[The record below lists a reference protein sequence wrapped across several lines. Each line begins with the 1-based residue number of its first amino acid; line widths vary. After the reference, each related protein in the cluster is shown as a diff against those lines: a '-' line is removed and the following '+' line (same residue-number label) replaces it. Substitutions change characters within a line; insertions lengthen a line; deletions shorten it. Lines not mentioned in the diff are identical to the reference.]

1 MTFTH
6 RLSLL
11 ALLMTCAAPAMADD
25 WALKIEERHGDRKNE
40 IRKGRADLRI
50 EGEPNLTL
58 KEDGAEAVAMPGI
71 EVFGG
76 YLFAESREA
85 IAAIMPKSGG
95 MIAAIKSVSEIQQA
109 TTVVPGL
116 RVRSLPTTEGSQI
129 VANLRGGQRV
139 EVLEVK
145 DGWAKVKVDYSKEGW
160 AKISGSRTYLELSTV
175 PKLTSIQG
183 ARSIFLSKRGPGWQG
198 QVKEGAS
205 WQGDI
210 VLRNNTHAAPTTK
223 RVLVIADRRHSGDGG
238 AFNVYA
244 KRIRKTYGEQGYQT
258 VIADVDSFEDVID
271 ELKAATS
278 APYSRMMIIGH
289 GGWDGPVLHS
299 HVGTRQVS
307 GKYNEEL
314 YAEFVEAVKA
324 GMTRDGKILNSSCH
338 AAGTARD
345 EKVSYG
351 SPYNWVHD
359 LAHRTG
365 LQVAGPAGKTSTE
378 WTLQHALAALEG
390 RGVTTQEVHVA
401 RGDKLRI
408 LWPGMNLRSATTID
422 LPEIKDLPQP
432 KTEEAPE
439 AGEAQPEPAPAITNG
454 RIEGTVSE
462 PEALP
467 SATVDLAERLSEGLL
482 EAGGRA
488 IESLLRN
495 DESGQPSIGRPLGGN
510 R

>member
-1 MTFTH
+1 MTFTR

-11 ALLMTCAAPAMADD
+11 ALLMTTCAAPALADD
-25 WALKIEERHGDRKNE
+25 WAMKLEERHGERKNE
-40 IRKGRADLRI
+40 IRKGRADL
-50 EGEPNLTL
+50 ELGAEPSLTL
-58 KEDGAEAVAMPGI
+58 REDGTEAVTMPGI

-85 IAAIMPKSGG
+85 IAAIMPQSGG
-95 MIAAIKSVSEIQQA
+95 MIAAISSVKQIQQA

-116 RVRSLPTTEGSQI
+116 RVRSEPTTEGSQI
-129 VANLRGGQRV
+129 VTNLRGGQRV
-139 EVLEVK
+139 EVLEVR
-145 DGWAKVKVDYSKEGW
+145 DGWARVKVDYSKEGW
-160 AKISGSRTYLELSTV
+160 AKISGSRTYLKLTNV

-198 QVKEGAS
+198 QVKDGAS
-205 WQGDI
+205 WRGDI
-210 VLRNNTHAAPTTK
+210 VLRDNTHATPTAK
-223 RVLVIADRRHSGDGG
+223 RVLVIADRRHNGDGG

-244 KRIRKTYGEQGYQT
+244 KRIKNTYGEQGYQT

-271 ELKAATS
+271 ELNAARQ
-278 APYSRMMIIGH
+278 APYSRMMFISH

-314 YAEFVEAVKA
+314 YAEFVAAVKA

-345 EKVSYG
+345 EEVSYG

-359 LAHRTG
+359 LSHRTG

-401 RGDKLRI
+401 RGDQLRI
-408 LWPGMNLRSATTID
+408 LWPGMNLRSARTIP
-422 LPEIKDLPQP
+422 LPEIKDLPTP
-432 KTEEAPE
+432 TPEE
-439 AGEAQPEPAPAITNG
+439 GEVEPAPAVTNAPA
-454 RIEGTVSE
+454 EGAPAEGEAASTPE
-462 PEALP
+462 PVP
-467 SATVDLAERLSEGLL
+467 SATVNIGERITNALTETGS
-482 EAGGRA
+482 RV
-488 IESLLRN
+488 IESFLRN
-495 DESGQPSIGRPLGGN
+495 DENGQPSVGRALGN

>member
-1 MTFTH
+1 MTLTFTH

-25 WALKIEERHGDRKNE
+25 WAMKIEERHGPQKNQ
-40 IRKGRADLRI
+40 IRKGRADLQL
-50 EGEPNLTL
+50 EGEPILTL
-58 KEDGAEAVAMPGI
+58 SEDGLEPVTMPGI

-95 MIAAIKSVSEIQQA
+95 MIAAIRSVTEVQQA

-116 RVRSLPTTEGSQI
+116 RVRNLPTTEGSQI

-139 EVLEVK
+139 EVLEVQ
-145 DGWAKVKVDYSKEGW
+145 DGWARVKVDYSKEGW
-160 AKISGSRTYLELSTV
+160 AKISGSKTYLKLSSV
-175 PKLTSIQG
+175 PKLTSVMG

-210 VLRNNTHAAPTTK
+210 VLRDNTHAPPTAK
-223 RVLVIADRRHSGDGG
+223 RVLVLADRRHNGDGG

-244 KRIRKTYGEQGYQT
+244 KRIRDTYGEQGYQT
-258 VIADVDSFEDVID
+258 VIADIDSFEDAID
-271 ELKAATS
+271 ELNAARS
-278 APYSRMMIIGH
+278 APYARMMLIGH
-289 GGWDGPVLHS
+289 GGWDGPVFHS

-307 GKYNEEL
+307 GKYNVEL
-314 YAEFVEAVKA
+314 YDKFVEAVKV

-345 EKVSYG
+345 EKVTYG

-359 LAHRTG
+359 LSHRTG
-365 LQVAGPAGKTSTE
+365 RQVAGPAGKTSTE

-401 RGDKLRI
+401 RGDRLKI
-408 LWPGMNLRSATTID
+408 LFPGMSLNSARSIP

-432 KTEEAPE
+432 EAE
-439 AGEAQPEPAPAITNG
+439 AEPEPAPAVADAS
-454 RIEGTVSE
+454 EGE
-462 PEALP
+462 AAAPEALP
-467 SATVDLAERLSEGLL
+467 SADVALGERVTEGLL
-482 EAGGRA
+482 EAGSRM
-488 IESLLRN
+488 IENFLRN
-495 DESGQPSIGRPLGGN
+495 DDAGQPSVGRPLGGN

>member
-1 MTFTH
+1 MRKTMATESIAMTLTFTH

-11 ALLMTCAAPAMADD
+11 ALLVTCAAPALADD
-25 WALKIEERHGDRKNE
+25 WAMKIEDRDGPQKNE
-40 IRKGRADLRI
+40 IRKGRADLRL
-50 EGEPNLTL
+50 EGEPTL
-58 KEDGAEAVAMPGI
+58 RINEEGADPVTMPGI

-95 MIAAIKSVSEIQQA
+95 IIAAISSVTEVQQA

-116 RVRSLPTTEGSQI
+116 RVRSAPTTEGSQI

-145 DGWAKVKVDYSKEGW
+145 EGW
-160 AKISGSRTYLELSTV
+160 AKISGSKTYLKLSSV
-175 PKLTSIQG
+175 PKLTSIMG

-198 QVKEGAS
+198 QVKHGAA

-210 VLRNNTHAAPTTK
+210 VLRDDTHAAPSAK
-223 RVLVIADRRHSGDGG
+223 RVLVVADRRHNGDGG
-238 AFNVYA
+238 AFNAYA
-244 KRIRKTYGEQGYQT
+244 NRIRSTYGEQGYQT
-258 VIADVDSFEDVID
+258 VIADVDSFEDIID
-271 ELKAATS
+271 ELNAARS
-278 APYSRMMIIGH
+278 NPYSRMMLIGH
-289 GGWDGPVLHS
+289 GGWDGPVFHS

-307 GKYNEEL
+307 GKYNVEL
-314 YAEFVEAVKA
+314 YEKFVAAVQA
-324 GMTRDGKILNSSCH
+324 GMTPDGKILNSSCH

-345 EKVSYG
+345 EKISYG

-359 LAHRTG
+359 LSHRTG
-365 LQVAGPAGKTSTE
+365 RQVAGPAGKTSTE

-390 RGVTTQEVHVA
+390 RGVTVQEVHVA

-408 LWPGMNLRSATTID
+408 LYPGMSLASARSMD

-432 KTEEAPE
+432 EP
-439 AGEAQPEPAPAITNG
+439 EAQPDPAPAVANVPS
-454 RIEGTVSE
+454 EGE
-462 PEALP
+462 AAEAAAPEALP
-467 SATVDLAERLSEGLL
+467 SAEVSLAERVTEGLL
-482 EAGGRA
+482 ETGGRL
-488 IESLLRN
+488 IEDFLRN
-495 DESGQPSIGRPLGGN
+495 DDAGRPSVGRTLGGN